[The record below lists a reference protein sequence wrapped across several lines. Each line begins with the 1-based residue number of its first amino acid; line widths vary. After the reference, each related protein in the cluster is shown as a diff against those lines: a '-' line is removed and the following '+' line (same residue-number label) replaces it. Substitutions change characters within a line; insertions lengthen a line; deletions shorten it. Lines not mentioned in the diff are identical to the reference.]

1 MPRVLIVDDEPSI
14 RELLVRIV
22 EAEGLEAIE
31 AEDGSVA
38 LELVRAQTPDVI
50 LLDNIMP
57 MLDGLEFLKVLRAD
71 SGLKEVPVIMVSIQG
86 EPRHQYAATK
96 LGVVDYIPKPWMP
109 GEIELRL
116 KWALKAGSTVPAVPW
131 ELSGAVSAALE
142 ARQKLKSGEKKRGE
156 SEPQTEQWS
165 SLDLPPNSATD
176 IITPEEGGWLETKD
190 GRIRVTVPAGAVRR
204 AMAVS
209 ASPVDAD
216 AEPNPAS
223 LRVRLGNKATDLTFS
238 DRTGAPVEGIRLN
251 RPMEIAIALDPE
263 ATEGAADV
271 SDLKIQEMDN
281 RTREWSDLPTR
292 VNKKTGIAKV
302 RKLAFPPPED
312 HRKDV
317 TILVISDDKSQQ
329 AELVDD
335 LDSAG
340 YQMLIESNPDNITA
354 TMIDARPDLVI
365 LDLGMRRLGG
375 LNILRQLK
383 GDSQTRQ
390 ATVITLGDAIN
401 VDGGDTSRGEYAQ
414 SIALGARDMITKPWH
429 PGDLQARVARAVD
442 AAQARK
448 HQAERAAKRVK
459 SRLQAKRRKAARP
472 ARKRSTATQ

>member
-1 MPRVLIVDDEPSI
+1 M
-14 RELLVRIV
+14 
-22 EAEGLEAIE
+22 
-31 AEDGSVA
+31 
-38 LELVRAQTPDVI
+38 
-50 LLDNIMP
+50 
-57 MLDGLEFLKVLRAD
+57 
-71 SGLKEVPVIMVSIQG
+71 
-86 EPRHQYAATK
+86 
-96 LGVVDYIPKPWMP
+96 
-109 GEIELRL
+109 
-116 KWALKAGSTVPAVPW
+116 PAVPW
-131 ELSGAVSAALE
+131 ELSGTESAASE
-142 ARQKLKSGEKKRGE
+142 ARLKLEGGQKKRGE
-156 SEPQTEQWS
+156 SEPKTEQWS

-190 GRIRVTVPAGAVRR
+190 GRVRVTVPSGAVRR
-204 AMAVS
+204 ALAVS

-223 LRVRLGNKATDLTFS
+223 LRVRLGNQATDLTFS

-251 RPMEIAIALDPE
+251 RPMEIAITLDPE
-263 ATEGAADV
+263 ASEGGVDQ

-292 VNKKTGIAKV
+292 LNKKTGIAKV
-302 RKLAFPPPED
+302 RKREFPPPEH

-317 TILVISDDKSQQ
+317 TILVISDDESQQ
-329 AELVDD
+329 RELVDN

-340 YQMLIESNPDNITA
+340 YEMLIEHNPDNITD

-365 LDLGMRRLGG
+365 LDLVMRRLGG

-401 VDGGDTSRGEYAQ
+401 VGGGDLSRGEYAQ

-448 HQAERAAKRVK
+448 HQAERAAKRAK
-459 SRLQAKRRKAARP
+459 SRLQTKRRKTARP
-472 ARKRSTATQ
+472 ARKRRAATR